1 MASTK
6 PIATLIEKDVE
17 SRLRVVMQPLHSL
30 LRMCEDPAVPLK
42 NRSRLDWRAATLR
55 DAMQAL
61 EQPKRERKLT
71 RDQRDIAADVA
82 RSIAEE
88 TK

>member
-42 NRSRLDWRAATLR
+42 NRSRLN
-55 DAMQAL
+55 
-61 EQPKRERKLT
+61 
-71 RDQRDIAADVA
+71 
-82 RSIAEE
+82 
-88 TK
+88 